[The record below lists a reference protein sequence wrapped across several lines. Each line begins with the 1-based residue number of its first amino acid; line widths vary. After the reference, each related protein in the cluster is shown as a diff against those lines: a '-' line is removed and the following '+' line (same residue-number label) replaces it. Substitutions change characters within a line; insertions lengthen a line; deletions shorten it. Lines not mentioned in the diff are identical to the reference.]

1 VPRAAT
7 KSTAKTAARTPAKT
21 TAKTTSKTTA
31 KKAVKKAAAKPR
43 GMTAAHKAALA
54 QGRRESR
61 AINRY
66 LDALKA
72 GRGKRGRKRTPS
84 SIEARLSKISRTFDD
99 ASPMQQLE
107 LTQERM
113 NLELEKTR
121 LETRADLSALEKEFI
136 SVAKGYAARRGISSS
151 AFRSMGV
158 PADVLTKA
166 NVKRT
171 RG

>member
-1 VPRAAT
+1 MPRAAA
-7 KSTAKTAARTPAKT
+7 KSAAKSAPRKT
-21 TAKTTSKTTA
+21 T
-31 KKAVKKAAAKPR
+31 KKVAAKPR
-43 GMTAAHKAALA
+43 GMSTAHKAALA
-54 QGRRESR
+54 QGRKESR

-66 LDALKA
+66 LDALRA
-72 GRGKRGRKRTPS
+72 GKGKRGRKRTPS
-84 SIEARLSKISRTFDD
+84 SIEARLSKISRSFDD

-113 NLELEKTR
+113 NLESEKTR

-136 SVAKGYAARRGISSS
+136 AVAKGYAARRGISYS

-158 PADVLTKA
+158 PAEVLTKA
-166 NVKRT
+166 GVRRT